1 MKGDED
7 LITNGIE
14 TDKEVSPKSVKFF
27 LIYFGLYL
35 SVWVV
40 FFIASRVYN
49 PNYFKDSLEVSY
61 VIIGFLFS
69 IALAAVLGVIPAIIL
84 ENSKKKGYVYFC
96 VLGLLIINILAFF
109 FIGTDLKPLCWI
121 PIFYDLPFFL
131 IKDAI
136 SPDTTLTESSSAL
149 NLLYLAVFPTVYYL
163 LLVWISLR
171 ASRGC
176 WRKA

>member
-1 MKGDED
+1 MKSDEVY
-7 LITNGIE
+7 IANGII
-14 TDKEVSPKSVKFF
+14 TDKEVSSKGVKFF

-35 SVWVV
+35 AVWVV
-40 FFIASRVYN
+40 NFIVTLVVNSK
-49 PNYFKDSLEVSY
+49 YFHDCFNEL
-61 VIIGFLFS
+61 ILPFGFLLS

-84 ENSKKKGYVYFC
+84 ENSKKKGYVYFS
-96 VLGLLIINILAFF
+96 VLGFLIINILAFF

-131 IKDAI
+131 IIDAI
-136 SPDTTLTESSSAL
+136 SPDTTLTASSSAL
-149 NLLYLAVFPTVYYL
+149 DFLFLTVFPTTYYL

-171 ASRGC
+171 ASRGR

>member
-14 TDKEVSPKSVKFF
+14 TDTEVSPKSVKFF

-35 SVWVV
+35 AVWVV
-40 FFIASRVYN
+40 NFIVTLVVNSK
-49 PNYFKDSLEVSY
+49 YFHDCFNEL
-61 VIIGFLFS
+61 ILPFGFLLS

-84 ENSKKKGYVYFC
+84 ENSKKKGYVYFS
-96 VLGLLIINILAFF
+96 VLGFLIINILAFF

-131 IKDAI
+131 IIDAI
-136 SPDTTLTESSSAL
+136 SPDSSKRNFS
-149 NLLYLAVFPTVYYL
+149 N
-163 LLVWISLR
+163 
-171 ASRGC
+171 
-176 WRKA
+176 

>member
-14 TDKEVSPKSVKFF
+14 TDKEVSSKSVKFF

-96 VLGLLIINILAFF
+96 VLGFLLINLLVVAL
-109 FIGTDLKPLCWI
+109 IGTDLKPLCWI

-131 IKDAI
+131 IIDAI
-136 SPDTTLTESSSAL
+136 SPTTLTASSSAL
-149 NLLYLAVFPTVYYL
+149 DFLFLTVFPTTYYL

-171 ASRGC
+171 ASRGR